1 MTVSLITSI
10 VIKRGLTTRIME
22 QEEQQAK
29 WETLWETVKDTDEGK
44 HDPLI
49 SGILGFFVLI
59 FSTILGTIANI
70 LAFRYFLTKSNIFFN
85 AFKIVALCDV
95 FICQLSTFYGVSL
108 LAGRAPLMFANSIF
122 CNLWSYLWRML
133 YRFSLHLVAIQCV
146 LRTVKICR
154 PLQVLPKHILTM
166 VLSLD
171 LVLIIGI
178 IISNSRIFSPIFDG
192 IYASCLRN
200 SFKQTYESPNLR
212 TVRLALLALFSF
224 AGSPFLIILTCCA
237 LCSMKLVGQKSAT
250 IGRTRDLARH
260 RSYSITSLLF
270 FSLTGFVLNL
280 PALGDVF
287 FRILYLGSINERHE
301 GVKTWLLLY
310 GYLIFREIC
319 VTINSIINPF
329 IFLWR
334 MTELRKNIYSTVLEP
349 IFAAYI
355 HYRGKKATHES
366 IEPATIK
373 TNYCNTKKNLKNNP
387 ENDGKLQNRTDD
399 FPINIAGEN
408 DLSNSVTLHRTQGDK
423 ARSHVQTSS
432 LEQLHMDNVI
442 VHRNAV
448 DHFERELLREIS
460 YDCELDSESCE
471 CECCFFERDGVKN
484 FNFDKDLLGAQNIV
498 DL

>member
-1 MTVSLITSI
+1 
-10 VIKRGLTTRIME
+10 ME
-22 QEEQQAK
+22 QDEQQAK
-29 WETLWETVKDTDEGK
+29 WENLWEMVKDTDEGK
-44 HDPLI
+44 HEPLI
-49 SGILGFFVLI
+49 SGILGSFVLI
-59 FSTILGTIANI
+59 FSTVLGTIANI
-70 LAFRYFLTKSNIFFN
+70 LVFRYFLTKRNVFFN

-122 CNLWSYLWRML
+122 CNLWSYLWRVL

-178 IISNSRIFSPIFDG
+178 IISSSRIFTPIFDG
-192 IYASCLRN
+192 THASCLRN
-200 SFKQTYESPNLR
+200 SFNQTFESPNLR
-212 TVRLALLALFSF
+212 TVRLASFIF

-237 LCSMKLVGQKSAT
+237 LCSMKLVGQKSTT
-250 IGRTRDLARH
+250 IGRARDLARH
-260 RSYSITSLLF
+260 RPYSITSLLF

-280 PALGDVF
+280 PALGAVF
-287 FRILYLGSINERHE
+287 FRILYLGSINERQE
-301 GVKTWLLLY
+301 GVITWLLLY
-310 GYLIFREIC
+310 GHLIFREIC

-334 MTELRKNIYSTVLEP
+334 MTELRNNIYSTVLEP

-355 HYRGKKATHES
+355 HYCGRKAMHES
-366 IEPATIK
+366 IELATIK
-373 TNYCNTKKNLKNNP
+373 TNDYNTQKNLKNNP

-399 FPINIAGEN
+399 FAINIAGDD
-408 DLSNSVTLHRTQGDK
+408 DLSNSVTLNRTQGYEP
-423 ARSHVQTSS
+423 RSQVQTSS
-432 LEQLHMDNVI
+432 LEQLHIDNVI

-448 DHFERELLREIS
+448 NNFERELRREIS

-484 FNFDKDLLGAQNIV
+484 FNFDRDLLGAQNLVTKIV
-498 DL
+498 TL